1 MEHYSLLKMAHSLPG
16 ILLLLGLLA
25 HCFMLWKARRKGD
38 EAVLQRKLRNTLR
51 YSFPALGLLAL
62 SLPVSGW
69 WLVHL
74 AGFPLGQTWLL
85 LSSLLFAV
93 LVLFALLLAGRL
105 AAWLALGTT
114 PPSSL
119 LLRLASAYV
128 VMIFILLLAIMALM
142 GAKPV

>member
-16 ILLLLGLLA
+16 ILLLLGVLA
-25 HCFMLWKARRKGD
+25 HFFMLWKARRKGD
-38 EAVLQRKLRNTLR
+38 AAVLQRKLRNTLR
-51 YSFPALGLLAL
+51 FSLPALGLLAL

-74 AGFPLGQTWLL
+74 GGFPLGQTWLL

-93 LVLFALLLAGRL
+93 LVLFTLLLAGRL
-105 AAWLALGTT
+105 AAWLALGST

-128 VMIFILLLAIMALM
+128 VMILILLLAIMALM
-142 GAKPV
+142 GAKPL